1 MNKLKLLVT
10 ISEETF
16 CKKIESMYDLNGVI
30 FKMIINGS
38 GTATSSILNYFGL
51 AETKKYIILGVV
63 PDYLEKDILK
73 SINEVF
79 NSKVGSGIAFSIS
92 LSSANKFLIDG
103 YKNKDFKENG
113 SMNIK
118 YHLIITIVLEGYLE
132 QVMSAAKKAGAQGG
146 TVIRGRGLGNKEATK
161 IFGFEIEPGRE
172 LVLNVVPSEIK
183 NKVMEQITKKVGI
196 KTPCKGICLSVPVD
210 DAIGLD
216 SLQIENS
223 KLN

>member
-1 MNKLKLLVT
+1 MNKLKMIIT
-10 ISEETF
+10 ISLETF
-16 CKKIESMYDLNGVI
+16 DKKIESIYDSNGVI
-30 FKMIINGS
+30 FKIIIHGT
-38 GTATSSILNYFGL
+38 GTATSSILNYLGL
-51 AETKKYIILGVV
+51 AETKKYISIALV

-79 NSKVGSGIAFSIS
+79 SSKVGSGIAFSIS

-103 YKNKDFKENG
+103 YKNKDFKEIG

-183 NKVMEQITKKVGI
+183 NKVMEQITKEVGI
-196 KTPCKGICLSVPVD
+196 KTPCKGICLSIPVD
-210 DAIGLD
+210 DAVGLD
-216 SLQIENS
+216 SLQIE
-223 KLN
+223 K